1 MSLKFIAKI
10 DLSNSKVDS
19 KFYLDRTQILSLDTL
34 SDAEKFKVSN
44 FINCGLELR
53 TLVGAFNGRGYSAFP
68 DKSYYLNNV
77 DTGAEEYEDNGVVA
91 ETVYSIVQSIHNEF
105 DWTYI
110 TESSEFKNFRS
121 AADEMQTVLGWSIG
135 EFVKVESDVEEDLTF
150 EIAQDLWNSAQ

>member
-19 KFYLDRTQILSLDTL
+19 KYYLDRTQVLFLDSL
-34 SDAEKFKVSN
+34 SDDEKSKVSN

-77 DTGAEEYEDNGVVA
+77 DTGAEEYEDNGVA
-91 ETVYSIVQSIHNEF
+91 ADTVYSIVQAIQSEF

-110 TESSEFKNFRS
+110 VESTEFKNFRS
-121 AADEMQTVLGWSIG
+121 AANEMQAVLGWNIG
-135 EFVKVESDVEEDLTF
+135 EFVKVESNIEEDLTF
-150 EIAQDLWNSAQ
+150 DIAQELWNSVQ